1 MSKLTNK
8 ILLITVLLFSVG
20 IIYAATITD
29 TENIQH
35 AIDSLPAKGGTIQ
48 LKAGTYILLAGLHIN
63 RSNVTINGERGTL
76 LKLAN
81 NVNQPVILIGT
92 DKEIPNEKD
101 LIKNIHISNIEID
114 GNRKHQT
121 SEFDSRKKWIR
132 NNGIDVRTVDNLW
145 INNVDIYD
153 TRSGGIVISWK
164 SKRIFIN
171 NSSFHNN
178 YYDGLAFYDS
188 KDIQVNNF
196 LTYENT
202 GAGISLDNKLKHVT
216 FSNGSVKD
224 NNDVGI
230 FIRDSED
237 LKFHNLM
244 IFGNK
249 NHGVFMSHTALE
261 NYPGVIIKGT
271 GVRRLFFSGCAF
283 LNNKGYGL
291 LLASPAKHS
300 PDNTVI
306 SSLFSGNSAGGIQH
320 SNTSLYTSGNV
331 HHK

>member
-1 MSKLTNK
+1 MSKLASK
-8 ILLITVLLFSVG
+8 SLLILILLFSTV

-29 TENIQH
+29 KDNIQK

-48 LKAGTYILLAGLHIN
+48 LNAGTYILHEGLHIN

-92 DKEIPNEKD
+92 DKETPTKKD

-114 GNRKHQT
+114 GNMKNQT
-121 SEFDSRKKWIR
+121 SEFDSGKKWIR

-164 SKRIFIN
+164 SKRVFIN

-196 LTYENT
+196 LSYDNR
-202 GAGISLDNKLKHVT
+202 GAGISLDNKLKYVT
-216 FSNGSVKD
+216 FSNGYIK
-224 NNDVGI
+224 NNKDVGI
-230 FIRDSED
+230 FVRDSED

-244 IFGNK
+244 IYGNG
-249 NHGVFMSHTALE
+249 NHGVFLAHTE
-261 NYPGVIIKGT
+261 YTPGKAIQDT
-271 GVRRLFFSGCAF
+271 GVTRLFFSGCSF

-291 LLASPAKHS
+291 LLASPTKHS
-300 PDNTVI
+300 PNNTVI
-306 SSLFSGNSAGGIQH
+306 SSLFSGNKDGGIMH
-320 SNTSLYTSGNV
+320 SNTSFYTSGNV